1 MSIGHKP
8 KIITKFAVISHITMN
23 KLFRY
28 LFHLDHWL
36 ITIFAFVIVWLLYTA
51 VNGLSLFS
59 PVKRAMSDMSTTDVF
74 FQITN
79 KTSQVNQDITIVD
92 IKDEYNRGRIAQCIS
107 AVDSL
112 KPWVV
117 GIDIIFESIKGEPED
132 NLSLFQT
139 AADMNSKA
147 VWATKL
153 LDYDPS
159 SKSFNSQSGSF
170 FADSLAVWTGFTN
183 LDDNLEHTTIRK
195 MLTVENLDGQDIYSF
210 PVAIAASLADSVPLM
225 PSSKLSIDYGT
236 KFTTISY
243 DSVAHYKDLIIDHI
257 VLIGSTIDESDMW
270 HTPIGKMSGVMV
282 QAYSLNTVRTHSDI
296 KYFGKWTNL
305 LIAFI
310 LCYLF
315 EVLIDLGFQRLR
327 KRDSALGNF
336 LIDSK
341 LLLRLVSIIFMAIV
355 TWGILMVF
363 VYHNKYLDAILILIA
378 LGMLIESRRI
388 YNAAIKALSKK
399 HNWWILRN
407 SLYNNNI
414 FK

>member
-1 MSIGHKP
+1 MQVINTAM
-8 KIITKFAVISHITMN
+8 TKLL
-23 KLFRY
+23 KY

-36 ITIFAFVIVWLLYTA
+36 ITIFAFVILWLLYIA

-79 KTSQVNQDITIVD
+79 KTSEVNQDITIVD
-92 IKDEYNRGRIAQCIS
+92 IKDEYNRGKIAESIS

-112 KPWVV
+112 KPWAIGV
-117 GIDIIFESIKGEPED
+117 DIIFESIKGEPED
-132 NLSLFQT
+132 NYSLFQT
-139 AADMNSKA
+139 VSNMKSKT

-153 LDYDPS
+153 LDSDPYS
-159 SKSFNSQSGSF
+159 QSFINQSGSF
-170 FADSLAVWTGFTN
+170 FADTLAVLSGFTN
-183 LDDNLEHTTIRK
+183 LDDNLENTTIRK
-195 MLTVENLDGQDIYSF
+195 MLTEEALNGHNVHSF
-210 PVAIAASLADSVPLM
+210 PVAVAMLLDDSIALKPN
-225 PSSKLSIDYGT
+225 SKLSIDYST
-236 KFTTISY
+236 KFTTIAY
-243 DSVAHYKDLIIDHI
+243 DSIANNKDLIKNHI
-257 VLIGSTIDESDMW
+257 VLIGSTTDESDMW
-270 HTPIGKMSGVMV
+270 HTPIGKMPGVMV
-282 QAYSLNTVRTHSDI
+282 QAYSLNTIRNHSDI

-327 KRDSALGNF
+327 KRDSALGHF

-341 LLLRLVSIIFMAIV
+341 LLLRVAMIVFMAIV
-355 TWGILMVF
+355 TWIILLVF
-363 VYHNKYLDAILILIA
+363 VYHSKYIDAVLILAA
-378 LGMLIESRRI
+378 LGILIESRRI
-388 YNAAIKALSKK
+388 YNAAIKALSKN

-407 SLYNNNI
+407 SLLNKNM

>member
-1 MSIGHKP
+1 MSRKP
-8 KIITKFAVISHITMN
+8 KIVTKFAVISHRTMN

-51 VNGLSLFS
+51 VSGLALFS

-79 KTSQVNQDITIVD
+79 KTSEVNQDITIVD
-92 IKDEYNRGRIAQCIS
+92 IKDEYNRGRIAQCIF

-112 KPWVV
+112 KPWVIGV
-117 GIDIIFESIKGEPED
+117 DIIFESIKGEPED
-132 NLSLFQT
+132 NISLFQT
-139 AADMNSKA
+139 VADMDSKA

-153 LDYDPS
+153 LDYEPI
-159 SKSFNSQSGSF
+159 SQSFINQSRSF
-170 FADSLAVWTGFTN
+170 FADSLAVMSGFTN
-183 LDDNLEHTTIRK
+183 LDDNLENTTIRK
-195 MLTVENLDGQDIYSF
+195 MLTEEALDGHNVHSF
-210 PVAIAASLADSVPLM
+210 PVAVAMSLDDSIVLKPN
-225 PSSKLSIDYGT
+225 SKLSIDYST
-236 KFTTISY
+236 KFTTVAY
-243 DSVAHYKDLIIDHI
+243 DSIADNKELIKDHI
-257 VLIGSTIDESDMW
+257 VLIGSTTDESDMW
-270 HTPIGKMSGVMV
+270 HTPIGKMPGVMV
-282 QAYSLNTVRTHSDI
+282 QAYSLNTIRNHSDI
-296 KYFGKWTNL
+296 KYFSKWTNL

-315 EVLIDLGFQRLR
+315 EVVIDLGFQRLR

-341 LLLRLVSIIFMAIV
+341 LLLRVVSIIFMAII
-355 TWGILMVF
+355 TWVILLVF
-363 VYHNKYLDAILILIA
+363 VYHSKFIDAILILVA

-407 SLYNNNI
+407 SLYNNNV